1 MKLYFAAASPYVRK
15 VSITAIECGLADRI
29 TRVTTA
35 VAPHTPNLDLEPR
48 NPLVKVP
55 ALELDDGRVLYDS
68 LVICEY
74 LNALGKGSLFPAEG
88 DARWDALRR
97 HALAD
102 GILDAAL
109 LARYENVLRPEALR
123 WPEWYEGQMRKVA
136 NALDAA
142 ERDAATLPGT
152 FDIGQVTLACAL
164 GYLDFRYPT
173 LPWRDGR
180 PALAAWFLAAAKRP
194 SVAQTM
200 PVG

>member
-1 MKLYFAAASPYVRK
+1 MKLYFAAASPFVRK
-15 VSITAIECGLADRI
+15 VSIVAHECGLAERI

-35 VAPHTPNLDLEPR
+35 VMPHAPNADFAR
-48 NPLVKVP
+48 ANPLIKVP
-55 ALELDDGRVLYDS
+55 ALERDDGRVLYDS

-74 LNALGKGSLFPAEG
+74 LDALGKGGLFPAPG

-109 LARYENVLRPEALR
+109 LARYENVVRPEALR
-123 WPEWYEGQMRKVA
+123 WPEWYAGQLKKIDH
-136 NALDAA
+136 ALDVAESEVAA
-142 ERDAATLPGT
+142 LPAA

-164 GYLDFRYPT
+164 GYLDFRYPD
-173 LPWRDGR
+173 LPWRTGR
-180 PALAAWFLAAAKRP
+180 PALAAWWLAAAKRP
-194 SVAQTM
+194 SVAATV